1 MNLTD
6 QSVGRTILDAMES
19 VKHNMVDGRNKSMVY
34 SKLEEAFAL
43 VHVEKI
49 KQQYK

>member
-1 MNLTD
+1 MNNTD
-6 QSVGRTILDAMES
+6 ELVAISILSSMDQ
-19 VKHNMVDGRNKSMVY
+19 VKNLMVDGRHKSMVF

-49 KQQYK
+49 KQQY